1 MFFTFYK
8 CTWWVKITCTC
19 SPSEVSFIKN
29 KWIEQRE
36 GELVT
41 AARKLGVQTRTSWPE
56 NLSPRGT
63 DGKRCRYILLK
74 ALFRFPL
81 TLCLCSDLTL
91 LLISARNWGS
101 AQKTLMNTPWSGI
114 PQNEC
119 HYIDVNFLYC
129 IWLNLLC
136 VIAFKN
142 LYSWSFFGA
151 RRH

>member
-29 KWIEQRE
+29 KWTEQRE

-41 AARKLGVQTRTSWPE
+41 AARKLGVQTRTAWPE

-63 DGKRCRYILLK
+63 DGMRCRYILLK

-81 TLCLCSDLTL
+81 TLCLCLGLTL

-101 AQKTLMNTPWSGI
+101 AQQTLMNTLWSGI
-114 PQNEC
+114 PQNER
-119 HYIDVNFLYC
+119 HYIEVHFLYC
-129 IWLNLLC
+129 HMTEIFMCYRFLKCLFL
-136 VIAFKN
+136 VDFPA
-142 LYSWSFFGA
+142 G
-151 RRH
+151 RH

>member
-29 KWIEQRE
+29 KWMEQRE

-41 AARKLGVQTRTSWPE
+41 AARKLGVQTRTEWPE

-63 DGKRCRYILLK
+63 DGKRFRYILLK

-81 TLCLCSDLTL
+81 TLCLCSGLTL

-101 AQKTLMNTPWSGI
+101 AQKTLMNTHGAESLRMSAIILKLTFCTG
-114 PQNEC
+114 
-119 HYIDVNFLYC
+119 
-129 IWLNLLC
+129 IWLNRLC

-142 LYSWSFFGA
+142 LYSWLFFAA